1 MKKIIVFAGPNG
13 SGKSTVINAVR
24 EQTNVE
30 MYDYINADDI
40 ANEFFGDESDYNAR
54 NLMAA
59 KYADYLRNKYIDESR
74 DFIFETVLSTER
86 NIELLKKAKKEG
98 YFITGVYVLTRDP
111 EVNVERVKKRVAQGG
126 HDVPIDKIKARYDR
140 CLSLIPKF
148 VDSIDNMILYDN
160 TDKILLT
167 LIKKDKNITVVSN
180 NIEDKDWFL
189 DKILEPLKRYGY
201 DISFVKKT
209 LIKFLF
215 MIYGKYLMIKS

>member
-1 MKKIIVFAGPNG
+1 MC
-13 SGKSTVINAVR
+13 S
-24 EQTNVE
+24 
-30 MYDYINADDI
+30 
-40 ANEFFGDESDYNAR
+40 SD
-54 NLMAA
+54 L
-59 KYADYLRNKYIDESR
+59 
-74 DFIFETVLSTER
+74 
-86 NIELLKKAKKEG
+86 
-98 YFITGVYVLTRDP
+98 
-111 EVNVERVKKRVAQGG
+111 KKRVAQGG

-189 DKILEPLKRYGY
+189 DKILEPLKRDGY

-215 MIYGKYLMIKS
+215 MIYGKYLMIKSW

>member
-40 ANEFFGDESDYNAR
+40 ANEFFSDEPDYNVR

-180 NIEDKDWFL
+180 NIEDKDWLL
-189 DKILEPLKRYGY
+189 DKILEPLKRDGY